1 MFIVNMVDFIKIR
14 KLVYIG
20 NKTTNKYK
28 NNVQLYVNPYYDE
41 TDTITIVDLKDKR
54 ARSNLKTQ
62 ADIHKVKLGKYTY
75 QRLLSSIFSKHTGH
89 YCLLV
94 NISKAVKLDI
104 IKKSLGNI
112 DKYLLTSNNEE
123 KEPLLMVVINAK
135 YLESLYYE

>member
-62 ADIHKVKLGKYTY
+62 ADIHKVRLGKYTY

-94 NISKAVKLDI
+94 NVSRAIKLDI